1 MLPGG
6 SGKWKRK
13 VRRGLEAGFSALLC
27 SGLGMTVRLTFI
39 AFAALAL
46 ACCAQVPV
54 ASASSTCVAPHL
66 NTLPHGFRYGFP
78 PHVQKD
84 GLRFASTDVPISR
97 KDVRERVLKEINY
110 LLLDRRS
117 RVSLWLT
124 RADALRPLIGPI
136 LKMYDL
142 PPEFIY
148 LAAIESSY
156 DSRALSSAGAYGF
169 WQFIKSTAL
178 CGPKGCDQYDWSM
191 NITGWKDDRGDLIC
205 STHAAAR
212 YLAWMNRVKKITREG
227 KPERDGFN
235 DWFLTAAAYN
245 AGPARVLQR
254 LNSFGAES
262 YWDVALP
269 PETEKYVP
277 RWIAIGIISKNREF
291 YGIQAQ
297 SLGTV
302 AFDTVEKVR
311 LSKDLTFAAMARL
324 LDTTPRAVWAL
335 NSQIPAEK
343 AVFPARSHRTAI
355 SHTIRVPKGSA
366 NKFLAQLAAHGY
378 TKK

>member
-1 MLPGG
+1 MI
-6 SGKWKRK
+6 
-13 VRRGLEAGFSALLC
+13 
-27 SGLGMTVRLTFI
+27 VRLILI
-39 AFAALAL
+39 AFATFVVAFSMPL
-46 ACCAQVPV
+46 QT

-66 NTLPHGFRYGFP
+66 NTLPHERRYGLP
-78 PHVQKD
+78 PHIQKE
-84 GLRFASTDVPISR
+84 GLRFASTEVPISR
-97 KDVRERVLKEINY
+97 IDVRERIIKEINY

-124 RADALRPLIGPI
+124 RADALRQLIGPI

-178 CGPKGCDQYDWSM
+178 CGPKGCDQYDWRMS
-191 NITGWKDDRGDLIC
+191 ITGWKDDRADLVR

-212 YLAWMNRVKKITREG
+212 YLAWINRVKKINLEG
-227 KPERDGFN
+227 KTERDGFN

-245 AGPARVLQR
+245 AGPTRVVQR
-254 LNSFGAES
+254 MNTFGAES
-262 YWDVALP
+262 YWDVPLP
-269 PETEKYVP
+269 SETEKYVP

-291 YGIQAQ
+291 YGIQVR
-297 SLGTV
+297 SPSSV

-324 LDTTPRAVWAL
+324 LGTTPRVVWAL

-343 AVFPARSHRTAI
+343 SVFPARSHGAAI
-355 SHTIRVPKGSA
+355 NHTIRVPKGSA

>member
-1 MLPGG
+1 
-6 SGKWKRK
+6 
-13 VRRGLEAGFSALLC
+13 VRPALIGFA
-27 SGLGMTVRLTFI
+27 T
-39 AFAALAL
+39 LAL
-46 ACCAQVPV
+46 ACCAPV
-54 ASASSTCVAPHL
+54 SFASASSTCAAPHL
-66 NTLPHGFRYGFP
+66 NTLPHGFRYGLP
-78 PHVQKD
+78 PHVQND

-97 KDVRERVLKEINY
+97 ADVRERILKEINL

-124 RADALRPLIGPI
+124 RADALRPIIGPI
-136 LKMYDL
+136 LKMYDM

-169 WQFIKSTAL
+169 WQFIKSTAS
-178 CGPKGCDQYDWSM
+178 CGPKGCDQYDWRM
-191 NITGWKDDRGDLIC
+191 NITGWKDDRADLVC

-212 YLAWMNRVKKITREG
+212 YLAWMNRVKKISLDG

-245 AGPARVLQR
+245 AGPARVIQR
-254 LNSFGAES
+254 LNSFGTES
-262 YWDVALP
+262 YWDVPLP
-269 PETEKYVP
+269 TETEKYVP

-302 AFDTVEKVR
+302 AFDTVEKIR

-324 LDTTPRAVWAL
+324 LDTTPRVVWAL

-343 AVFPARSHRTAI
+343 SVFPARSNRAPI

-366 NKFLAQLAAHGY
+366 KKFLAQLAAHGY